1 MIDLR
6 REGHVHVLRLDDGE
20 NRFTPDLLDGLS
32 AALDEV
38 TKTAGPRAL
47 VLTGTGKF
55 FSAGLDLD
63 RVMSGGDGLGPYIDR
78 VHGLFARL
86 LTLPM
91 PTVAALNGHVVAAG
105 AMLSLTCDYRVMRA
119 DRGYFML
126 PEVDLGLP
134 FTPGM
139 SALIQSRL
147 PKATAHE
154 AMVTGR
160 RYGGEEAVS
169 AGIVHQAAAEPE
181 VVSAAIA
188 LAEPLAAKDGDT
200 IARIRTGMYQPVL
213 DALGRPFTL

>member
-1 MIDLR
+1 
-6 REGHVHVLRLDDGE
+6 
-20 NRFTPDLLDGLS
+20 
-32 AALDEV
+32 
-38 TKTAGPRAL
+38 
-47 VLTGTGKF
+47 
-55 FSAGLDLD
+55 
-63 RVMSGGDGLGPYIDR
+63 
-78 VHGLFARL
+78 
-86 LTLPM
+86 M

-126 PEVDLGLP
+126 PEVDLKLP

-147 PKATAHE
+147 PTATAHE

-169 AGIVHQAAAEPE
+169 AGIVHRAVAEPE

-188 LAEPLAAKDGDT
+188 LAEPLAAKDGGT
-200 IARIRTGMYQPVL
+200 IAKIRTGMYQPVL
-213 DALGRPFTL
+213 DALGLPFTI

>member
-1 MIDLR
+1 
-6 REGHVHVLRLDDGE
+6 
-20 NRFTPDLLDGLS
+20 
-32 AALDEV
+32 
-38 TKTAGPRAL
+38 
-47 VLTGTGKF
+47 
-55 FSAGLDLD
+55 
-63 RVMSGGDGLGPYIDR
+63 
-78 VHGLFARL
+78 
-86 LTLPM
+86 
-91 PTVAALNGHVVAAG
+91 
-105 AMLSLTCDYRVMRA
+105 MRA

-213 DALGRPFTL
+213 DALSRPFTL